1 MKCKGAAIERV
12 VPPHVEAAK
21 PMIAGWYWIALA
33 FAVSV
38 AACTRYREAPRAPFV
53 PITVLESQYGHL
65 ITAGNHPTGDQR
77 GSGDRIGLFRD
88 RDGTIW
94 GLPLMITTNG
104 AVFVCVP
111 PGLHHAKVTD
121 TYPADAI
128 VIGATNQPTG
138 HREGTGK
145 LELVMRGPN
154 DETKLLGVNAG
165 EMANEAVCWSRNMPL
180 DARPLHY
187 YRLAPSAPINR

>member
-1 MKCKGAAIERV
+1 MV
-12 VPPHVEAAK
+12 
-21 PMIAGWYWIALA
+21 AGRYWIALA
-33 FAVSV
+33 FAVAV

-65 ITAGNHPTGDQR
+65 ITAGNHPITAGNHPTGDQR
-77 GSGDRIGLFRD
+77 GTGDRAGLFRD

-94 GLPLMITTNG
+94 GLPLMITGNG
-104 AVFVCVP
+104 AVFVCLP

-138 HREGTGK
+138 HRQGTGK

-154 DETKLLGVNAG
+154 DETKLLG
-165 EMANEAVCWSRNMPL
+165 
-180 DARPLHY
+180 
-187 YRLAPSAPINR
+187 

>member
-1 MKCKGAAIERV
+1 
-12 VPPHVEAAK
+12 
-21 PMIAGWYWIALA
+21 
-33 FAVSV
+33 
-38 AACTRYREAPRAPFV
+38 
-53 PITVLESQYGHL
+53 
-65 ITAGNHPTGDQR
+65 
-77 GSGDRIGLFRD
+77 
-88 RDGTIW
+88 
-94 GLPLMITTNG
+94 MITSNG

-111 PGLHHAKVTD
+111 PWLHHAKVTD

-165 EMANEAVCWSRNMPL
+165 EMADEAVCWSRNMPL
-180 DARPLHY
+180 ETRPLQY
-187 YRLAPSAPINR
+187 YRLMPRAPINR